1 MKKVTQMI
9 AVLTIVGLFS
19 AVSLVSMFN
28 YAQPLI
34 EANRQRELQAAIITV
49 LPDAS
54 SYQVINEKEGI
65 YQGLDA
71 DGNPTD
77 YAFIA
82 EGSGYQGKIRM
93 MVGINREL
101 TTLKGLEV
109 LENIETPGLGAK
121 IDEPDFKAQFVGLS
135 VLPQIEYVQNRK
147 PNKPNAI
154 RAITGAT
161 ISSRAVVRTLNK
173 DIERIRKILAA
184 KDKISYLPERR

>member
-1 MKKVTQMI
+1 MKKVMQMI
-9 AVLTIVGLFS
+9 TVLTIVGLFS

-28 YAQPLI
+28 YAAPLI
-34 EANRQRELQAAIITV
+34 EANRQRELQAAILTV

-54 SYQVINEKEGI
+54 SYQVIDEKEGI

-82 EGSGYQGKIRM
+82 EGGGYQGKIRM

-101 TTLKGLEV
+101 TALKGLEV

-121 IDEPDFKAQFVGLS
+121 IDETNFKAQFVGLS
-135 VLPQIEYVQNRK
+135 VVPQIEYVHNRK
-147 PNKPNAI
+147 PDKPNVI

-161 ISSRAVVRTLNK
+161 ISSRAVVKTLNK
-173 DIERIRKILAA
+173 DIERIKKVL
-184 KDKISYLPERR
+184 E

>member
-1 MKKVTQMI
+1 MKKVMEMV
-9 AVLTIVGLFS
+9 AVLTIVGIFS

-34 EANRQRELQAAIITV
+34 EANRQRELQAAILKV

-54 SYQVINEKEGI
+54 SYKVIDEKEGI

-71 DGNPTD
+71 GGNPLD
-77 YAFIA
+77 YAFIS

-101 TTLKGLEV
+101 TALKGLEV

-121 IDEPDFKAQFVGLS
+121 IADTDFKAQFVGLTVS
-135 VLPQIEYVQNRK
+135 PQIEYVQNRK
-147 PNKPNAI
+147 PDKPNAI

-161 ISSRAVVRTLNK
+161 ISSRAVVKTLNK
-173 DIERIRKILAA
+173 DIERIKRIL
-184 KDKISYLPERR
+184 E

>member
-1 MKKVTQMI
+1 MKKVMQMV

-28 YAQPLI
+28 YAEPLI
-34 EANRQRELQAAIITV
+34 EANRQRELQEAIVTV

-54 SYQVINEKEGI
+54 SYQVIDEKDGI

-71 DGNPTD
+71 DGKPMD

-82 EGSGYQGKIRM
+82 EGGGYQGKIRM

-101 TTLKGLEV
+101 TALKGLEV

-121 IDEPDFKAQFVGLS
+121 IDEPDFKTQFVGLS
-135 VLPQIEYVQNRK
+135 VVPQIEYVQNRK
-147 PNKPNAI
+147 PDKPNAI
-154 RAITGAT
+154 QAITGAT
-161 ISSRAVVRTLNK
+161 ISSRAVVKTLNK
-173 DIERIRKILAA
+173 DIERVKKIL
-184 KDKISYLPERR
+184 E